1 MRGNP
6 LEELIIK
13 PQVELD
19 SRKDPA
25 MKSTLMYLSPAV
37 LLAAL
42 LSQALAGAAEDS
54 ADGWMPLFNGKD
66 LDGWV
71 QRGGKAKYRVEDG
84 QIVGSSVPNT
94 TNSFLCT
101 RRDYADFI
109 LELEF
114 KVDPRTQFGRA
125 DPQPLLR

>member
-1 MRGNP
+1 MNRFVTRLRAWP
-6 LEELIIK
+6 
-13 PQVELD
+13 V
-19 SRKDPA
+19 
-25 MKSTLMYLSPAV
+25 
-37 LLAAL
+37 AL
-42 LSQALAGAAEDS
+42 LVAGFFLPLRSS
-54 ADGWMPLFNGKD
+54 ADDDGWVNLFNGKN

-94 TNSFLCT
+94 ENSFLCT
-101 RRDYADFI
+101 KRDYADFI